1 MVILSKTFRP
11 GTGALKGYI
20 VHAQAAGI
28 SLARLGT
35 SRYNSC
41 IMTKALILA
50 SSSRYRRELLDRL
63 GIAYTCESPDIDES
77 SLPGE
82 TPQDTAMRLSEM
94 KARAIWDKH
103 PGAVV
108 IGSDTIVTPDGVKAL
123 GKPRDRGDAVRTLTE
138 LSGKWHSVCTGIA
151 VIGRA
156 ADNTSKKIAETVE
169 TKVKFLDLTK
179 EECERYADTG
189 EPLDKAGS
197 YGIQGRGGALVEKID
212 GDYYSVVG
220 LPVSRLR
227 VILRDKFGINL
238 L

>member
-20 VHAQAAGI
+20 VPAAGI

-50 SSSRYRRELLDRL
+50 SSPRYRRELLDRL

-108 IGSDTIVTPDGVKAL
+108 IGSDQVADLNGVKL
-123 GKPRDRGDAVRTLTE
+123 GKPHTHENAVRQLKSMQDHDVVFTTAL
-138 LSGKWHSVCTGIA
+138 C
-151 VIGRA
+151 VIDAEGRA
-156 ADNTSKKIAETVE
+156 ERQVPDDDPHAHALRRGHRGLRRAREALRPRRRRQDRAPRHRAHGKREVGRPDLPDRPAAHGAHHAFTRAGVE
-169 TKVKFLDLTK
+169 VLPGLD
-179 EECERYADTG
+179 A
-189 EPLDKAGS
+189 
-197 YGIQGRGGALVEKID
+197 
-212 GDYYSVVG
+212 
-220 LPVSRLR
+220 
-227 VILRDKFGINL
+227 
-238 L
+238 

>member
-1 MVILSKTFRP
+1 MKRRMV
-11 GTGALKGYI
+11 
-20 VHAQAAGI
+20 
-28 SLARLGT
+28 
-35 SRYNSC
+35 
-41 IMTKALILA
+41 LA
-50 SSSRYRRELLDRL
+50 SKSPRRRELLEMLGAQFEVITSDCDENITGLAPHDLVRELALRKAEAVYERL
-63 GIAYTCESPDIDES
+63 NAPD
-77 SLPGE
+77 
-82 TPQDTAMRLSEM
+82 
-94 KARAIWDKH
+94 
-103 PGAVV
+103 AVV
-108 IGSDTIVTPDGVKAL
+108 IGSDTIVTPDGEKAL

-227 VILRDKFGINL
+227 VILRDEFGINL

>member
-1 MVILSKTFRP
+1 MKL
-11 GTGALKGYI
+11 YI
-20 VHAQAAGI
+20 GGVYQGQEE
-28 SLARLGT
+28 LARAENPGLPC
-35 SRYNSC
+35 YPDFHEA
-41 IMTKALILA
+41 I
-50 SSSRYRRELLDRL
+50 RRAVLEAHQDPREF
-63 GIAYTCESPDIDES
+63 ARQFCAAHPD
-77 SLPGE
+77 
-82 TPQDTAMRLSEM
+82 
-94 KARAIWDKH
+94 
-103 PGAVV
+103 AVV

-227 VILRDKFGINL
+227 VILRDEFGINL

>member
-1 MVILSKTFRP
+1 MKRRMV
-11 GTGALKGYI
+11 
-20 VHAQAAGI
+20 
-28 SLARLGT
+28 
-35 SRYNSC
+35 
-41 IMTKALILA
+41 LA
-50 SSSRYRRELLDRL
+50 SKSPRRRELLEMLGAQFEVITSDCDENITGLAPRDLVRELALRKAEAVYERL
-63 GIAYTCESPDIDES
+63 NDPD
-77 SLPGE
+77 
-82 TPQDTAMRLSEM
+82 
-94 KARAIWDKH
+94 
-103 PGAVV
+103 AVV

-227 VILRDKFGINL
+227 VILRDEFGINL
-238 L
+238 F

>member
-1 MVILSKTFRP
+1 MKRRMV
-11 GTGALKGYI
+11 
-20 VHAQAAGI
+20 
-28 SLARLGT
+28 
-35 SRYNSC
+35 
-41 IMTKALILA
+41 LA
-50 SSSRYRRELLDRL
+50 SKSPRRRELLEMLGAQFEVITSNCDENITGLAPRDLVRELALRKAEAVYKRL
-63 GIAYTCESPDIDES
+63 NDPD
-77 SLPGE
+77 
-82 TPQDTAMRLSEM
+82 
-94 KARAIWDKH
+94 
-103 PGAVV
+103 AVV

-227 VILRDKFGINL
+227 VILRDEFGINL

>member
-1 MVILSKTFRP
+1 MKRRMV
-11 GTGALKGYI
+11 
-20 VHAQAAGI
+20 
-28 SLARLGT
+28 
-35 SRYNSC
+35 
-41 IMTKALILA
+41 LA
-50 SSSRYRRELLDRL
+50 SKSPRRRELLEMLGAQFEVITSDCDENITGLAPRDLVHELALRKAEAVYERL
-63 GIAYTCESPDIDES
+63 NDPD
-77 SLPGE
+77 
-82 TPQDTAMRLSEM
+82 
-94 KARAIWDKH
+94 
-103 PGAVV
+103 AVV

-197 YGIQGRGGALVEKID
+197 YGIQDRGGALVEKID

-227 VILRDKFGINL
+227 VILRDEFGINL

>member
-1 MVILSKTFRP
+1 MKRRMV
-11 GTGALKGYI
+11 
-20 VHAQAAGI
+20 
-28 SLARLGT
+28 
-35 SRYNSC
+35 
-41 IMTKALILA
+41 LA
-50 SSSRYRRELLDRL
+50 SKSPRRRELLEMLGAQFEVITSDCDENITGLAPRDLVRELALRKAEVVYERL
-63 GIAYTCESPDIDES
+63 NDPD
-77 SLPGE
+77 
-82 TPQDTAMRLSEM
+82 
-94 KARAIWDKH
+94 
-103 PGAVV
+103 AVV

-227 VILRDKFGINL
+227 VILRDEFGINL

>member
-1 MVILSKTFRP
+1 MKRRMV
-11 GTGALKGYI
+11 
-20 VHAQAAGI
+20 
-28 SLARLGT
+28 
-35 SRYNSC
+35 
-41 IMTKALILA
+41 LA
-50 SSSRYRRELLDRL
+50 SKSPRRRELLEMLGAQFEVITSDCDENITGPAPRDLVRELALRKAEAVYERL
-63 GIAYTCESPDIDES
+63 NDPD
-77 SLPGE
+77 
-82 TPQDTAMRLSEM
+82 
-94 KARAIWDKH
+94 
-103 PGAVV
+103 AVV

-156 ADNTSKKIAETVE
+156 ADNTSKKIADTVE

-227 VILRDKFGINL
+227 VILRDEFGINL

>member
-1 MVILSKTFRP
+1 MKRRMV
-11 GTGALKGYI
+11 
-20 VHAQAAGI
+20 
-28 SLARLGT
+28 
-35 SRYNSC
+35 
-41 IMTKALILA
+41 LA
-50 SSSRYRRELLDRL
+50 SKSPRRRELLEMLGAQFEVITSDCDENITGLAPRDLVRELALRKAEAVYERL
-63 GIAYTCESPDIDES
+63 NDPD
-77 SLPGE
+77 
-82 TPQDTAMRLSEM
+82 
-94 KARAIWDKH
+94 
-103 PGAVV
+103 AVV

-123 GKPRDRGDAVRTLTE
+123 GKPRDRSDAVRTLTE

-151 VIGRA
+151 VIGRT

-179 EECERYADTG
+179 EDCERYADTG

-227 VILRDKFGINL
+227 VILRDEFGINL

>member
-1 MVILSKTFRP
+1 MKRRMV
-11 GTGALKGYI
+11 
-20 VHAQAAGI
+20 
-28 SLARLGT
+28 
-35 SRYNSC
+35 
-41 IMTKALILA
+41 LA
-50 SSSRYRRELLDRL
+50 SKSPRRRELLEMLGAQFEVITSDCDENITGLAPRYLVRELALRKAEAVYERL
-63 GIAYTCESPDIDES
+63 NDPD
-77 SLPGE
+77 
-82 TPQDTAMRLSEM
+82 
-94 KARAIWDKH
+94 
-103 PGAVV
+103 AVV

-138 LSGKWHSVCTGIA
+138 ISGKWHSVCTGIA

-227 VILRDKFGINL
+227 VILRDEFGINL

>member
-1 MVILSKTFRP
+1 MKRRMV
-11 GTGALKGYI
+11 
-20 VHAQAAGI
+20 
-28 SLARLGT
+28 
-35 SRYNSC
+35 
-41 IMTKALILA
+41 LA
-50 SSSRYRRELLDRL
+50 SKSPRRRELLEMLGAQFEVITSDCDENITGLAPRDLVRELALRKAEAVYERL
-63 GIAYTCESPDIDES
+63 NDPD
-77 SLPGE
+77 
-82 TPQDTAMRLSEM
+82 
-94 KARAIWDKH
+94 
-103 PGAVV
+103 AVV

-156 ADNTSKKIAETVE
+156 ADNTLKKIAETVE

-220 LPVSRLR
+220 LPASRLR
-227 VILRDKFGINL
+227 VILRDEFGINL

>member
-1 MVILSKTFRP
+1 MKRRMV
-11 GTGALKGYI
+11 
-20 VHAQAAGI
+20 
-28 SLARLGT
+28 
-35 SRYNSC
+35 
-41 IMTKALILA
+41 LA
-50 SSSRYRRELLDRL
+50 SKSPRRRELLEMLGAQFEVITSDCDENITGLTPRDLVHELALRKAEAVYERL
-63 GIAYTCESPDIDES
+63 NDPD
-77 SLPGE
+77 
-82 TPQDTAMRLSEM
+82 
-94 KARAIWDKH
+94 
-103 PGAVV
+103 AVV

-156 ADNTSKKIAETVE
+156 ADNTSKKISETVE

-227 VILRDKFGINL
+227 VILRDEFGINL

>member
-1 MVILSKTFRP
+1 MKRRMV
-11 GTGALKGYI
+11 
-20 VHAQAAGI
+20 
-28 SLARLGT
+28 
-35 SRYNSC
+35 
-41 IMTKALILA
+41 LA
-50 SSSRYRRELLDRL
+50 SKSPRRRELLEMLGAQFEVITSDCDENITGLAPRDLVRELALRKAEAVYKRL
-63 GIAYTCESPDIDES
+63 NDPD
-77 SLPGE
+77 
-82 TPQDTAMRLSEM
+82 
-94 KARAIWDKH
+94 
-103 PGAVV
+103 AVV

-179 EECERYADTG
+179 EDCERYADTG

-227 VILRDKFGINL
+227 VILRDEFGINL

>member
-1 MVILSKTFRP
+1 MKRRMV
-11 GTGALKGYI
+11 
-20 VHAQAAGI
+20 
-28 SLARLGT
+28 
-35 SRYNSC
+35 
-41 IMTKALILA
+41 LA
-50 SSSRYRRELLDRL
+50 SKSPRRRELLEMLGAQFEVITSDCDENITGLAPRDLVHELALRKAEAVYERL
-63 GIAYTCESPDIDES
+63 NDPDD
-77 SLPGE
+77 
-82 TPQDTAMRLSEM
+82 
-94 KARAIWDKH
+94 
-103 PGAVV
+103 VV

-227 VILRDKFGINL
+227 VILRDEFGINL

>member
-1 MVILSKTFRP
+1 MKRRMV
-11 GTGALKGYI
+11 
-20 VHAQAAGI
+20 
-28 SLARLGT
+28 
-35 SRYNSC
+35 
-41 IMTKALILA
+41 LA
-50 SSSRYRRELLDRL
+50 SKSPRRRELLEMLGAQFEVITSDCDENITGLAPHDLVRELALRKAEAVYERL
-63 GIAYTCESPDIDES
+63 NAPD
-77 SLPGE
+77 
-82 TPQDTAMRLSEM
+82 
-94 KARAIWDKH
+94 
-103 PGAVV
+103 AVV

-227 VILRDKFGINL
+227 VILRDEFGINL

>member
-1 MVILSKTFRP
+1 MKRRMV
-11 GTGALKGYI
+11 
-20 VHAQAAGI
+20 
-28 SLARLGT
+28 
-35 SRYNSC
+35 
-41 IMTKALILA
+41 LA
-50 SSSRYRRELLDRL
+50 SKSPRRRELLEMLGAQFEVITSDCDENITGLTPRDLVRELALRKAEAVYERL
-63 GIAYTCESPDIDES
+63 NDPD
-77 SLPGE
+77 
-82 TPQDTAMRLSEM
+82 
-94 KARAIWDKH
+94 
-103 PGAVV
+103 AVV

-227 VILRDKFGINL
+227 VILRDEFGINL

>member
-1 MVILSKTFRP
+1 MKRRMV
-11 GTGALKGYI
+11 
-20 VHAQAAGI
+20 
-28 SLARLGT
+28 
-35 SRYNSC
+35 
-41 IMTKALILA
+41 LA
-50 SSSRYRRELLDRL
+50 SKSPRRRELLEMLGAQFEVITSDCDENITGLAPHDLVRELALRKAEAVYERL
-63 GIAYTCESPDIDES
+63 NAPD
-77 SLPGE
+77 
-82 TPQDTAMRLSEM
+82 
-94 KARAIWDKH
+94 
-103 PGAVV
+103 AVV

-156 ADNTSKKIAETVE
+156 ADNTSKKISETVE

-227 VILRDKFGINL
+227 VILRDEFGINL

>member
-1 MVILSKTFRP
+1 MKRHMV
-11 GTGALKGYI
+11 
-20 VHAQAAGI
+20 
-28 SLARLGT
+28 
-35 SRYNSC
+35 
-41 IMTKALILA
+41 LA
-50 SSSRYRRELLDRL
+50 SKSPRRRELLEMLGAQFEVITSDCDENITGLAPRDLVRELALRKAEAVYERL
-63 GIAYTCESPDIDES
+63 NDPD
-77 SLPGE
+77 
-82 TPQDTAMRLSEM
+82 
-94 KARAIWDKH
+94 
-103 PGAVV
+103 AVV

-123 GKPRDRGDAVRTLTE
+123 GKPRDRDDAVRTLAE

-151 VIGRA
+151 VIGCPS
-156 ADNTSKKIAETVE
+156 DTSSGTEKVAETVE

-227 VILRDKFGINL
+227 VILRDEFGINL

>member
-1 MVILSKTFRP
+1 MKRRMV
-11 GTGALKGYI
+11 
-20 VHAQAAGI
+20 
-28 SLARLGT
+28 
-35 SRYNSC
+35 
-41 IMTKALILA
+41 LA
-50 SSSRYRRELLDRL
+50 SKSPRRRELLEMLGAQFEVITSDCDENITGLAPRDLVRELALRKAEAVYERL
-63 GIAYTCESPDIDES
+63 NDPD
-77 SLPGE
+77 
-82 TPQDTAMRLSEM
+82 
-94 KARAIWDKH
+94 
-103 PGAVV
+103 AVV

-138 LSGKWHSVCTGIA
+138 ISGKWHSVCTGIA

-227 VILRDKFGINL
+227 VILRDEFGINL

>member
-1 MVILSKTFRP
+1 MKRRMV
-11 GTGALKGYI
+11 
-20 VHAQAAGI
+20 
-28 SLARLGT
+28 
-35 SRYNSC
+35 
-41 IMTKALILA
+41 LA
-50 SSSRYRRELLDRL
+50 SKSPRRRELLEMLGAQFEVITSDCDENITGLAPRDLVRELALRKAEAVYERL
-63 GIAYTCESPDIDES
+63 NDPD
-77 SLPGE
+77 
-82 TPQDTAMRLSEM
+82 
-94 KARAIWDKH
+94 
-103 PGAVV
+103 AVV

-151 VIGRA
+151 VIGHA

-227 VILRDKFGINL
+227 VILRDEFGINL

>member
-1 MVILSKTFRP
+1 MKRRMV
-11 GTGALKGYI
+11 
-20 VHAQAAGI
+20 
-28 SLARLGT
+28 
-35 SRYNSC
+35 
-41 IMTKALILA
+41 LA
-50 SSSRYRRELLDRL
+50 SKSPRRRELLEMLGAQFEVITSDCDENITGLAPRDLVHELALRKAEAVYERL
-63 GIAYTCESPDIDES
+63 NDPD
-77 SLPGE
+77 
-82 TPQDTAMRLSEM
+82 
-94 KARAIWDKH
+94 AI
-103 PGAVV
+103 V

-156 ADNTSKKIAETVE
+156 ADNTSKKISETVE

-227 VILRDKFGINL
+227 VILRDEFGINL

>member
-1 MVILSKTFRP
+1 MKRRMV
-11 GTGALKGYI
+11 
-20 VHAQAAGI
+20 
-28 SLARLGT
+28 
-35 SRYNSC
+35 
-41 IMTKALILA
+41 LA
-50 SSSRYRRELLDRL
+50 SKSPRRRELLEMLGAQFEVITSDCDENITGLAPRDLVRELALRKAEAVYERL
-63 GIAYTCESPDIDES
+63 NDPD
-77 SLPGE
+77 
-82 TPQDTAMRLSEM
+82 
-94 KARAIWDKH
+94 
-103 PGAVV
+103 AVV

-123 GKPRDRGDAVRTLTE
+123 GKPRDRDDAVRTLTE

-227 VILRDKFGINL
+227 VILRDEFGINL

>member
-1 MVILSKTFRP
+1 MKRHMV
-11 GTGALKGYI
+11 
-20 VHAQAAGI
+20 
-28 SLARLGT
+28 
-35 SRYNSC
+35 
-41 IMTKALILA
+41 LA
-50 SSSRYRRELLDRL
+50 SKSPRRRELLEMLGAQFEVITSDCDENITGLAPRDLVRELALRKAEAVYERL
-63 GIAYTCESPDIDES
+63 NDPD
-77 SLPGE
+77 
-82 TPQDTAMRLSEM
+82 
-94 KARAIWDKH
+94 
-103 PGAVV
+103 AVV

-227 VILRDKFGINL
+227 VILRDEFGINL

>member
-1 MVILSKTFRP
+1 MKRRMV
-11 GTGALKGYI
+11 
-20 VHAQAAGI
+20 
-28 SLARLGT
+28 
-35 SRYNSC
+35 
-41 IMTKALILA
+41 LA
-50 SSSRYRRELLDRL
+50 SKSPRRRELLEMLGAQFKVITSDCDENITGLAPRDLVRELALRKAEAVYERL
-63 GIAYTCESPDIDES
+63 NDPD
-77 SLPGE
+77 
-82 TPQDTAMRLSEM
+82 
-94 KARAIWDKH
+94 
-103 PGAVV
+103 AVV

-227 VILRDKFGINL
+227 VILRDEFGINL

>member
-1 MVILSKTFRP
+1 MKRRMV
-11 GTGALKGYI
+11 
-20 VHAQAAGI
+20 
-28 SLARLGT
+28 
-35 SRYNSC
+35 
-41 IMTKALILA
+41 LA
-50 SSSRYRRELLDRL
+50 SKSPRRRELLEMLGAQFEVITSDCDENITGLAPRDLVRELALRKSEAVYERL
-63 GIAYTCESPDIDES
+63 NDPD
-77 SLPGE
+77 
-82 TPQDTAMRLSEM
+82 
-94 KARAIWDKH
+94 
-103 PGAVV
+103 AVV

-227 VILRDKFGINL
+227 VILRDEFGINL

>member
-1 MVILSKTFRP
+1 MKRRMV
-11 GTGALKGYI
+11 
-20 VHAQAAGI
+20 
-28 SLARLGT
+28 
-35 SRYNSC
+35 
-41 IMTKALILA
+41 LA
-50 SSSRYRRELLDRL
+50 SKSPRRRELLEMLGAQFEVITSDCDENITGLAPRDLVHELALRKAEAVYERL
-63 GIAYTCESPDIDES
+63 NDPD
-77 SLPGE
+77 
-82 TPQDTAMRLSEM
+82 
-94 KARAIWDKH
+94 AI
-103 PGAVV
+103 V

-227 VILRDKFGINL
+227 VILRDEFGINL

>member
-1 MVILSKTFRP
+1 M
-11 GTGALKGYI
+11 
-20 VHAQAAGI
+20 
-28 SLARLGT
+28 
-35 SRYNSC
+35 
-41 IMTKALILA
+41 LILA
-50 SSSRYRRELLDRL
+50 SKSPRRRELLEMLGAQFEVITSDCDENITGPAPRDLVRELALRKAEAVYERL
-63 GIAYTCESPDIDES
+63 NDPD
-77 SLPGE
+77 
-82 TPQDTAMRLSEM
+82 
-94 KARAIWDKH
+94 
-103 PGAVV
+103 AVV

-227 VILRDKFGINL
+227 VILRDEFGINL

>member
-1 MVILSKTFRP
+1 MKKRMV
-11 GTGALKGYI
+11 
-20 VHAQAAGI
+20 
-28 SLARLGT
+28 
-35 SRYNSC
+35 
-41 IMTKALILA
+41 LA
-50 SSSRYRRELLDRL
+50 SKSPRRRELLEMLGAQFEVITSDCDENITGLAPRDLVHELALRKAEAVYERL
-63 GIAYTCESPDIDES
+63 NDPD
-77 SLPGE
+77 
-82 TPQDTAMRLSEM
+82 
-94 KARAIWDKH
+94 
-103 PGAVV
+103 AVV

-123 GKPRDRGDAVRTLTE
+123 GKPRNRGDAVRTLTE

-156 ADNTSKKIAETVE
+156 ADITSKKIAETVE

-189 EPLDKAGS
+189 ETLDKAGS
-197 YGIQGRGGALVEKID
+197 YGILGRGGALGEKID

-227 VILRDKFGINL
+227 VILRDEFGINL

>member
-1 MVILSKTFRP
+1 MKRRMV
-11 GTGALKGYI
+11 
-20 VHAQAAGI
+20 
-28 SLARLGT
+28 
-35 SRYNSC
+35 
-41 IMTKALILA
+41 LA
-50 SSSRYRRELLDRL
+50 SKSPRRRELLEMLGAQFEVITSDCDENITGLAPRDLVHELALRKAEAVYERL
-63 GIAYTCESPDIDES
+63 NDPD
-77 SLPGE
+77 
-82 TPQDTAMRLSEM
+82 
-94 KARAIWDKH
+94 
-103 PGAVV
+103 AVV

-227 VILRDKFGINL
+227 VILRDEFGINL

>member
-1 MVILSKTFRP
+1 MKKRMV
-11 GTGALKGYI
+11 
-20 VHAQAAGI
+20 
-28 SLARLGT
+28 
-35 SRYNSC
+35 
-41 IMTKALILA
+41 LA
-50 SSSRYRRELLDRL
+50 SKSPRRRELLEMLGAQFEVITSDCDENITGLAPRDLVHELALRKAEAVYERL
-63 GIAYTCESPDIDES
+63 NDPD
-77 SLPGE
+77 
-82 TPQDTAMRLSEM
+82 
-94 KARAIWDKH
+94 
-103 PGAVV
+103 AVV

-123 GKPRDRGDAVRTLTE
+123 GKPRNRGDAVRTLTE

-156 ADNTSKKIAETVE
+156 ADITSKKIAETVE

-227 VILRDKFGINL
+227 VILRDEFGINL

>member
-1 MVILSKTFRP
+1 MKRRMV
-11 GTGALKGYI
+11 
-20 VHAQAAGI
+20 
-28 SLARLGT
+28 
-35 SRYNSC
+35 
-41 IMTKALILA
+41 LA
-50 SSSRYRRELLDRL
+50 SKSPRRRELLEML
-63 GIAYTCESPDIDES
+63 GAQFEVITSDCDENITGLAPRDLVRELALRKAEAVYERQNDPD
-77 SLPGE
+77 
-82 TPQDTAMRLSEM
+82 
-94 KARAIWDKH
+94 
-103 PGAVV
+103 AVV

-227 VILRDKFGINL
+227 VILRDEFGINL

>member
-1 MVILSKTFRP
+1 MKRRMV
-11 GTGALKGYI
+11 
-20 VHAQAAGI
+20 
-28 SLARLGT
+28 
-35 SRYNSC
+35 
-41 IMTKALILA
+41 LA
-50 SSSRYRRELLDRL
+50 SKSPRRRELLEMLGAQFEVITSDCDENITGLAPRDLVRELALRKAEAVYERL
-63 GIAYTCESPDIDES
+63 ND
-77 SLPGE
+77 
-82 TPQDTAMRLSEM
+82 QD
-94 KARAIWDKH
+94 
-103 PGAVV
+103 AVV
-108 IGSDTIVTPDGVKAL
+108 IGSDTIVTPDGLKAL
-123 GKPRDRGDAVRTLTE
+123 GKPRDRSDAVRTLTE

-227 VILRDKFGINL
+227 VILRDEFGINL

>member
-1 MVILSKTFRP
+1 MKRRMV
-11 GTGALKGYI
+11 
-20 VHAQAAGI
+20 
-28 SLARLGT
+28 
-35 SRYNSC
+35 
-41 IMTKALILA
+41 LA
-50 SSSRYRRELLDRL
+50 SKSPRRRELLEMLGAQFEVITSDCDENITGLAPHDLVRELALRKAEAVYERL
-63 GIAYTCESPDIDES
+63 NAPD
-77 SLPGE
+77 
-82 TPQDTAMRLSEM
+82 
-94 KARAIWDKH
+94 
-103 PGAVV
+103 AVV

-123 GKPRDRGDAVRTLTE
+123 GQPRDRGDAVRTLTA
-138 LSGKWHSVCTGIA
+138 LSGKWHSVCTGLA

-227 VILRDKFGINL
+227 VILRDEFGINL

>member
-1 MVILSKTFRP
+1 MKRRMV
-11 GTGALKGYI
+11 
-20 VHAQAAGI
+20 
-28 SLARLGT
+28 
-35 SRYNSC
+35 
-41 IMTKALILA
+41 LA
-50 SSSRYRRELLDRL
+50 SKSPRRRELLEMLGAQFEVITSDCDENITGPAPRDLVRELALRKAEAVYERL
-63 GIAYTCESPDIDES
+63 NDPD
-77 SLPGE
+77 
-82 TPQDTAMRLSEM
+82 
-94 KARAIWDKH
+94 
-103 PGAVV
+103 AVV

-227 VILRDKFGINL
+227 VILRDEFGINL

>member
-1 MVILSKTFRP
+1 MKRRMV
-11 GTGALKGYI
+11 
-20 VHAQAAGI
+20 
-28 SLARLGT
+28 
-35 SRYNSC
+35 
-41 IMTKALILA
+41 LA
-50 SSSRYRRELLDRL
+50 SKSPRRRELLEMLGAQFEVITSDCDENITGLAPRDLVRELALRKAEAVYERL
-63 GIAYTCESPDIDES
+63 NDPD
-77 SLPGE
+77 
-82 TPQDTAMRLSEM
+82 
-94 KARAIWDKH
+94 
-103 PGAVV
+103 AVV

-123 GKPRDRGDAVRTLTE
+123 GKPRDRGDAVRTLTK

-227 VILRDKFGINL
+227 VILRDEFGINL